1 MAWAIDILF
10 VIGLWFFSTGGI
22 LWLNR
27 LDASTHPASL
37 LGLSVLCG
45 PAVCGVLVSAPE
57 TGNASAYLAFICAL
71 IIWGWHEASFLMGFV
86 AGPRRE
92 PCPPDAKGWTR
103 FRLATATVIH
113 HELALAGTL
122 IALYAITWVQPN
134 QIAGHTFALLF
145 VLRLA
150 AKLNIF
156 LGVPNIDADLMPA
169 HLDYLKSYFRNA
181 PMNAL
186 FPFSFAGSVALAVWL
201 QQTAHP
207 LIVILAVI
215 GVIETTLLMLPLRDS
230 KLWEM
235 FTPKRRLFAETR
247 PAMSAAPGTNRG

>member
-1 MAWAIDILF
+1 MSWAIDTLY

-27 LDASTHPASL
+27 LDTSTHPASL
-37 LGLSVLCG
+37 LALSVLCG
-45 PAVCGVLVSAPE
+45 PAMCGILVSAHE
-57 TGNASAYLAFICAL
+57 TGAAAAYLAFLCAI

-86 AGPRRE
+86 AGPRRQ
-92 PCPPDAKGWTR
+92 PCPPDARGWKR

-113 HELALAGTL
+113 HELALAATLVLL
-122 IALYAITWVQPN
+122 IAICWGQPN
-134 QIAGHTFALLF
+134 QMAAQTFALLF

-181 PMNAL
+181 RMNAL
-186 FPFSFAGSVALAVWL
+186 FPFSFAASIALAVWL
-201 QQTAHP
+201 VQSAHP
-207 LIVILAVI
+207 LLAILAII
-215 GVIETTLLMLPLRDS
+215 GVIETGLLMLPLRDS

-235 FTPKRRLFAETR
+235 FTPKPGLKAESR
-247 PAMSAAPGTNRG
+247 PALPAQQG